1 MILNDINDID
11 DDSNVVYK
19 NDTNNVYK
27 NIEE

>member
-11 DDSNVVYK
+11 DDFNVVYE

>member
-11 DDSNVVYK
+11 DYFNVVYK
-19 NDTNNVYK
+19 NDINNVYK

>member
-1 MILNDINDID
+1 MILNDIIDID
-11 DDSNVVYK
+11 DDFNVVYK

>member
-11 DDSNVVYK
+11 DDLNVVYK